1 MDYTPLPVQ
10 FLVKLTENLRI
21 WKLNKFSPLGLERPD
36 ISKFDFIDK
45 KKYGIFYRLATNK
58 RNIPP

>member
-10 FLVKLTENLRI
+10 FLVKLTENLI

-45 KKYGIFYRLATNK
+45 KNMVFFIV
-58 RNIPP
+58 

>member
-45 KKYGIFYRLATNK
+45 KKMVFFNV
-58 RNIPP
+58 